1 MSQVKN
7 EPSNRNPVI
16 CAVRE
21 QLEHRARWLS
31 LLCDEAQK

>member
-21 QLEHRARWLS
+21 QLEHRALWLY
-31 LLCDEAQK
+31 LLSPA

>member
-1 MSQVKN
+1 MSQIKN

-21 QLEHRARWLS
+21 QLEHLS
-31 LLCDEAQK
+31 LIHI